1 MSVRDWTRE
10 EAETSFYFVFGADV
24 VMMKRAD

>member
-1 MSVRDWTRE
+1 MLVRDWTRE
-10 EAETSFYFVFGADV
+10 EAETSFYFFFGAGV